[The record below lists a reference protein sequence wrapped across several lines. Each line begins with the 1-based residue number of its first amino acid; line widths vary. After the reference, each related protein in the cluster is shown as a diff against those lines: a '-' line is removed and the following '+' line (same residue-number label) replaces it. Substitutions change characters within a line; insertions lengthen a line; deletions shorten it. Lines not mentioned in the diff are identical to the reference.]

1 MVLVRQSHVPAECPA
16 LLEVQTDHCRVRR
29 SADPV
34 VAVVNLIIKAI
45 FRAACHSL
53 PQHFCE
59 RNAVT
64 CTLSDMA
71 SKLLTFTFTFTFTF
85 GCAQGT
91 ECRGAHRARLRAA
104 VVPPDDCSTGH

>member
-1 MVLVRQSHVPAECPA
+1 MVLVRLSHVPAECPA
-16 LLEVQTDHCRVRR
+16 LLEVQTDHCRDRR

-34 VAVVNLIIKAI
+34 VGVVNVIIKAI
-45 FRAACHSL
+45 VRAACHSL
-53 PQHFCE
+53 PQHLCE

-71 SKLLTFTFTFTFTF
+71 SKLLTFTFPI

-91 ECRGAHRARLRAA
+91 ECPRRTARAFACRSRAA
-104 VVPPDDCSTGH
+104 